1 MDVRRVA
8 QQQTNNTTQ
17 TQNQVDT
24 AKSAQNAVQNQKVED
39 TQNVQNTNN
48 QAQKTGNSTEY
59 VKMLNEEGVAQNVNQ
74 TVWIFVR
81 FPEL

>member
-24 AKSAQNAVQNQKVED
+24 AKSAQNTGQNQKVED

-74 TVWIFVR
+74 TV
-81 FPEL
+81 

>member
-8 QQQTNNTTQ
+8 QQQTNNPVQ
-17 TQNQVDT
+17 EQNQVDST
-24 AKSAQNAVQNQKVED
+24 KVAQNVVQNQKVED

-48 QAQKTGNSTEY
+48 QAQKTVNSTEY

-74 TVWIFVR
+74 TV
-81 FPEL
+81 

>member
-1 MDVRRVA
+1 MDVRRVS

-74 TVWIFVR
+74 TV
-81 FPEL
+81 